1 MTARDLRGAP
11 AAEAILADA
20 RERAARLGRTP
31 HLHVVRLG
39 EDPASV
45 SYVRL
50 KDRKAREIGLN
61 STVHALPE
69 ETSEA
74 DLLALVAQLN
84 LDPDVSGILVQL
96 PLPAHVSAARVIEA
110 IHPDKDVDGFHPTAV
125 GRLWSGAETLPPCTP
140 QGVMRMLDF
149 YGIPVAGRHA
159 VVVGRSNIVGKPLA
173 ALLLAAD
180 ATVTLAHSRTPD
192 LAAVTRTA
200 ELLFV
205 AVGRPELVTPDMV
218 RPGAV
223 VVDVGVNRVGT
234 TTEGKAVLVGDVR
247 RDVAGVAGALT
258 PVPGGVG
265 PLTVAQLLANTVTA
279 AERQQ
284 RAASSARG
292 LTLD

>member
-1 MTARDLRGAP
+1 
-11 AAEAILADA
+11 
-20 RERAARLGRTP
+20 
-31 HLHVVRLG
+31 
-39 EDPASV
+39 
-45 SYVRL
+45 
-50 KDRKAREIGLN
+50 
-61 STVHALPE
+61 
-69 ETSEA
+69 
-74 DLLALVAQLN
+74 
-84 LDPDVSGILVQL
+84 
-96 PLPAHVSAARVIEA
+96 
-110 IHPDKDVDGFHPTAV
+110 
-125 GRLWSGAETLPPCTP
+125 
-140 QGVMRMLDF
+140 MRMLDF